1 MRPPYFWNAH
11 LDPRSR
17 ESAPL
22 TRLLMTPFA
31 SLYAAVTARR
41 LKKTI
46 PEKVEACVICVGN
59 LTVGGVGK
67 SPVVAALRARLVDQ
81 SDLRV
86 ATLSRGYKA
95 QLTGPLKVDLKKH
108 TAIDVGDEP
117 FMLAQ
122 TGESWIGKDRATTG
136 EAMAAD
142 GVNVIIMD
150 DGHQNPGLH
159 KNLSLVV
166 VDAVSQF
173 GNGHVIPKGP
183 LREPIAVGLARADAI
198 ILMNEG
204 PIPEEINQMALPIIR
219 ARLQPTSPPPKQAYI
234 AFAGIGRP
242 EKFFDTLRA
251 CGADLIDSIPFSDH
265 HAYTEADMTYLRKL
279 AIENEAALITTE
291 KDHVRLSDQDRAD
304 VLFLPV
310 SVQFGNIDLLEN
322 LLIKTMDKRLK

>member
-1 MRPPYFWNAH
+1 MRPPYFWNAD

-17 ESAPL
+17 EAAPL
-22 TRLLMTPFA
+22 TRLILTPFA

-41 LKKTI
+41 IRKTI
-46 PEKVEACVICVGN
+46 PEKTDACVICIGN

-67 SPVVAALRARLVDQ
+67 SPVVAALRLRLMEQ
-81 SDLRV
+81 TDLRI

-95 QLTGPLKVDLKKH
+95 QLSGPLKVDLKQH
-108 TAIDVGDEP
+108 TASDVGDEP

-122 TGESWIGKDRATTG
+122 TGESWIGKDRAAAG
-136 EAMAAD
+136 KAMAAD

-159 KNLSLVV
+159 KDLSLIV

-183 LREPIAVGLARADAI
+183 LREPIAVGLARTDAI
-198 ILMNEG
+198 ILMNDG
-204 PIPEEINQMALPIIR
+204 PIPEEIDQTVLPIIK
-219 ARLQPTSPPPKQAYI
+219 ARLKPTSSPPQQPYI

-265 HAYTEADMTYLRKL
+265 HAYTDADMTYLRKL
-279 AIENEAALITTE
+279 AKENAATLITTE
-291 KDHVRLSDQDRAD
+291 KDYVRLSDKDRTD

-310 SVQFGNIDLLEN
+310 SAQFENIELLKR
-322 LLIKTMDKRLK
+322 LLTETMDKRPK